1 MGNDDFTMKIPFLRM
16 NGAGSL
22 DIFNSARDY
31 RLNAQVVSVP
41 EFDDGQVRDDLVG
54 LVLPIIVTGPVD
66 APDISVDVAAVAA
79 SIATKKLR
87 ERLLEKFGGN
97 GEERENSGEDAA
109 TAEESPRDLLKK
121 RLCKLFD

>member
-1 MGNDDFTMKIPFLRM
+1 MKIPFLRM

-31 RLNAQVVSVP
+31 RLNAQVVSVA

-97 GEERENSGEDAA
+97 GEEREYSGEDAA

-121 RLCKLFD
+121 RL